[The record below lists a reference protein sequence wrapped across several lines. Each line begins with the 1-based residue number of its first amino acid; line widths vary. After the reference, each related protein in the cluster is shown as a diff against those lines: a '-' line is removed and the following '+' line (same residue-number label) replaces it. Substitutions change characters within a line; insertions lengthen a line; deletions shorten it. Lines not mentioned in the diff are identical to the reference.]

1 MTEAK
6 ANLEW
11 EQTSSLMAL
20 ICNIVR
26 DPKKSKPIDS
36 DTFNPYAKNKEKA
49 KPPKVP
55 ISILKDVFVTN
66 NKERKSCH

>member
-1 MTEAK
+1 MAEAK
-6 ANLEW
+6 ANFEW

-26 DPKKSKPIDS
+26 DPKKSKPITS
-36 DTFNPYAKNKEKA
+36 DAFNPYAKTKA
-49 KPPKVP
+49 KAKIPKVP
-55 ISILKDVFVTN
+55 ITILKDVFVTN